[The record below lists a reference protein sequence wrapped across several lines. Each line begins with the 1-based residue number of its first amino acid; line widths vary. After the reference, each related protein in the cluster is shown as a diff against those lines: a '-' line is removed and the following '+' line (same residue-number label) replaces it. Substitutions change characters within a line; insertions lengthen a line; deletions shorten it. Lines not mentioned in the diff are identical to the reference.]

1 VHTKETVSTVIATHH
16 FTRSKGELLHRLT
29 GRIPSLDGL
38 RTISIV
44 LVIASHLTI
53 RAAHGGPVRNL
64 MLAFARNGDLGVSF
78 FFVISG
84 FLITT
89 LLLRES
95 DQFQRVSLK
104 RFYVRRA
111 FRILPAFI
119 GFMLTAFTLT
129 SLGVISVAPA
139 SFIHAFTMTS
149 DYQYHPDWYVGH
161 IWSLSVEEQFYL
173 IWPALFV
180 ICSRKRLVKVAIC
193 VIVLEPIIRVASWL
207 LFRQQQIMYM
217 GHTRADMLMFGCL
230 TALLFSSYKFQEIVD
245 KTLARRAVIYGSVLL
260 FLVLPPLFEMALD
273 AHLRWCYVIAVGFT
287 LQGISIIVFML
298 YVIFYSDS
306 RIGRILNSPIM
317 VAIGVRSYSLY
328 LWQQLFIGDIHHSI
342 PRLAAGLCA
351 AVLAAEFS
359 YRIIELPMLRVKRY
373 FESRKESCGHVTPS
387 PANESRGLTSLVLTG
402 E

>member
-1 VHTKETVSTVIATHH
+1 
-16 FTRSKGELLHRLT
+16 LHKLT

-38 RTISIV
+38 RTFSIL
-44 LVIASHLTI
+44 LVIVSHLTI
-53 RAAHGGPVRNL
+53 CATHGGPGRNL
-64 MLAFARNGDLGVSF
+64 MLAFTQNGSLGVSV

-95 DQFQRVSLK
+95 DQFQRVSLE
-104 RFYVRRA
+104 RFYIRRA
-111 FRILPAFI
+111 FRILPAFM
-119 GFMLTAFTLT
+119 GFMLIAFTLA
-129 SLGVISVAPA
+129 SLGVISVNPA

-149 DYQYHPDWYVGH
+149 DYQHHSDWYVGH

-193 VIVLEPIIRVASWL
+193 VIAAEPVIRVATWL
-207 LFRQQQIMYM
+207 LFRQQHGQIRYM
-217 GHTRADMLMFGCL
+217 GHTRADMLMFGCI
-230 TALLFSSYKFQEIVD
+230 TALLFSSYQFQEFI
-245 KTLARRAVIYGSVLL
+245 RRILPRKAVIYGSVLFLL
-260 FLVLPPLFEMALD
+260 FLSPLIELAL
-273 AHLRWCYVIAVGFT
+273 AHFKWFYAVAVGFT
-287 LQGISIIVFML
+287 LQGISITVFML
-298 YVIFYSDS
+298 YVILHPGS
-306 RIGRILNSPIM
+306 RVGRILNSPIM

-328 LWQQLFIGDIHHSI
+328 LWQQLFIGDSRHSI

-359 YRIIELPMLRVKRY
+359 YRIIELPTLRMKRY
-373 FESRKESCGHVTPS
+373 FEPRKESGGHATPS
-387 PANESRGLTSLVLTG
+387 PAPESQRLTSLVLTG

>member
-1 VHTKETVSTVIATHH
+1 M
-16 FTRSKGELLHRLT
+16 HRLA

-38 RTISIV
+38 RTFSIL
-44 LVIASHLTI
+44 LVIVSHLTI
-53 RAAHGGPVRNL
+53 CATHGGPGRNL
-64 MLAFARNGDLGVSF
+64 ILAFTQNGGLGVSI

-95 DQFQRVSLK
+95 DQFQRVSLE
-104 RFYVRRA
+104 RFYIRRA
-111 FRILPAFI
+111 FRILPGFM
-119 GFMLTAFTLT
+119 GFMLIVFTLA
-129 SLGVISVAPA
+129 SLGVISVSPA

-149 DYQYHPDWYVGH
+149 DYQLHPDWYVGH

-193 VIVLEPIIRVASWL
+193 VLAAEPVIRAATWL
-207 LFRQQQIMYM
+207 LFRQQHGQIRYM
-217 GHTRADMLMFGCL
+217 GHTRADMLMFGCI
-230 TALLFSSYKFQEIVD
+230 TALLFSSYQFQEFIRRI
-245 KTLARRAVIYGSVLL
+245 LARKAVIYGSVLFPL
-260 FLVLPPLFEMALD
+260 FLSPLIELALGD
-273 AHLRWCYVIAVGFT
+273 HFKWFYAVAVGFT
-287 LQGISIIVFML
+287 LQGISITVFML
-298 YVIFYSDS
+298 YVILHPGS
-306 RIGRILNSPIM
+306 RVGRIMNSPIM

-328 LWQQLFIGDIHHSI
+328 LWQQLFIGDSRHSI

-359 YRIIELPMLRVKRY
+359 YRIIELPMLRLKRY
-373 FESRKESCGHVTPS
+373 FEPRKESGGHATPS
-387 PANESRGLTSLVLTG
+387 PATESQRLTSLVLTG